1 MGVGEIAKVITAEID
16 ESDNPLSKG
25 VMESGGPKTL
35 CRTLAGLPQCV
46 PSNRERSGYR
56 LAKMASVRWWPDNRP
71 PRSAL
76 QVPKGIQGNKCIP
89 NPPSAALQE
98 AINPPKPKDRGFW
111 APQPGVWK
119 NIQGKMQY
127 VRSRVEPPGWQ
138 EPRKKLQ
145 FPLSTP
151 AVNARNENGLLPTH
165 VESLLGMPQKE
176 TQENYAPPPAI
187 GAGRRPLATINEA
200 NGVVNRPKGQKQQQ
214 NQLVGG
220 MVSVRDA
227 VAQIEKRAVQAAA
240 DDKRGDGKE
249 EACVIS

>member
-1 MGVGEIAKVITAEID
+1 MDKAPRCAGFLKSI
-16 ESDNPLSKG
+16 SKHNAR
-25 VMESGGPKTL
+25 THAL
-35 CRTLAGLPQCV
+35 CARAVC
-46 PSNRERSGYR
+46 YR
-56 LAKMASVRWWPDNRP
+56 LGMASVRWWPDNRP

-119 NIQGKMQY
+119 QIQGKMQY

-165 VESLLGMPQKE
+165 VEALLGMS
-176 TQENYAPPPAI
+176 QENYAPPPAI

-214 NQLVGG
+214 NESVGG